1 MIEGGGKMLK
11 PFTLPLLILLSTLFL
26 SACRGEIRN
35 PTALTPWVTTTA
47 IAPPT
52 STLIPTPTV
61 PPTATPV
68 IVIHIVQSGDSL
80 FAIAIQYGTTVEAI
94 EQQNGLEPGAILNV
108 GQELRIPQ

>member
-1 MIEGGGKMLK
+1 MRK
-11 PFTLPLLILLSTLFL
+11 PSTLLFLLFLSLTIL

-35 PTALTPWVTTTA
+35 PVALTPWVTTTA

-61 PPTATPV
+61 PPTATPI

-80 FAIAIQYGTTVEAI
+80 FAIAIQYNSTVEAI
-94 EQQNGLEPGAILNV
+94 EQQNGLAPGAILNV

>member
-1 MIEGGGKMLK
+1 MLK
-11 PFTLPLLILLSTLFL
+11 PFIFTLYLLLILPLLVG
-26 SACRGEIRN
+26 CRGEIRN
-35 PTALTPWVTTTA
+35 PAALTPWVTTTA

-61 PPTATPV
+61 PPTATPI

-80 FAIAIQYGTTVEAI
+80 FAIAIQYNTTVEAI
-94 EQQNGLEPGAILNV
+94 EQQNGLQPGAILNV